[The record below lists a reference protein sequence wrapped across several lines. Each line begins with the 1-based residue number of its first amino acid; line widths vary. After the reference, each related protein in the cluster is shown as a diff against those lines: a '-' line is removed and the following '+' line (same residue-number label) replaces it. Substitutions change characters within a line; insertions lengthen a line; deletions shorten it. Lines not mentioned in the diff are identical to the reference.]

1 MEVNRASL
9 AGLNTSFNTIFN
21 GALGGVVPTWDKV
34 AMMVPSTTREN
45 DYRWLGKLKGMREWV
60 GDRVIENV
68 TKDGYKVVNRKF
80 ENTVGVD
87 RDDIEDDQIGQYDP
101 LVRDLAQTAGE
112 FPDELVWNLMK
123 AGFTELCYDGQFFFD
138 TDHPVIGA
146 DGAETSVSNFAG
158 GAGTPWF
165 LLDTTR
171 AIKPMIYQNRRPA
184 KLTSLT
190 NMDDPNVFM
199 RDEFLWGVDMRCNA
213 GFGLWQ
219 LAYASKQELTA
230 DNYMAARAAMQDM
243 KGDHGRQLRLKPTL
257 LVVPG
262 TLEKKGLEVLK
273 AERDAAGATNVAAG
287 TATLHVESLLAA

>member
-21 GALGGVVPTWDKV
+21 GVLGGIKPTWQTI
-34 AMMVPSTTREN
+34 AMQVPSTTREN
-45 DYRWLGKLKGMREWV
+45 DYRWLGKLKGMREWI

-68 TKDGYKVVNRKF
+68 AKDGYKVTNRKF
-80 ENTVGVD
+80 ENTVGVS
-87 RDDIEDDQIGQYDP
+87 RDDIEDDQIGVYNP
-101 LVRDLAQTAGE
+101 LVADLAQTAGE
-112 FPDELVWNLMK
+112 HPDYLVWELFK
-123 AGFTELCYDGQFFFD
+123 AGFTTACFDGQNFFD

-146 DGAETSVSNFAG
+146 DGAEISVSNFAG

-165 LLDTTR
+165 LLDTSR
-171 AIKPMIYQNRRPA
+171 AIKPMIFQLRRAA

-199 RDEFLWGVDMRCNA
+199 RDEYLWGVDMRAAA

-219 LAYASKQELTA
+219 LAYASKQELTS

-243 KGDHGRQLRLKPTL
+243 KGDHGRQLRLKPMI

-262 TLEKKGLEVLK
+262 VLEKKGLEVLK

-287 TATLHVESLLAA
+287 TATLHVETLLAA